1 MNTVKEIL
9 ESKGWEVW
17 AVGPEASAYEA
28 LEIMADKDVGALMVV
43 DGGRPVGIFS
53 ERDYARKVILKGKS
67 SKNTP
72 VRELMTGELVFV
84 NPEST
89 VNECMALM
97 TERRA
102 RHLPVIER
110 GMLRGVVSIGDVV
123 KEVISNQDFKIREM
137 EKYILTGH

>member
-9 ESKGWEVW
+9 ESKGWDVW

-67 SKNTP
+67 SKNTT

-84 NPEST
+84 NPQST

-123 KEVISNQDFKIREM
+123 REVISNQDFKIREM
-137 EKYILTGH
+137 ERYILTGH